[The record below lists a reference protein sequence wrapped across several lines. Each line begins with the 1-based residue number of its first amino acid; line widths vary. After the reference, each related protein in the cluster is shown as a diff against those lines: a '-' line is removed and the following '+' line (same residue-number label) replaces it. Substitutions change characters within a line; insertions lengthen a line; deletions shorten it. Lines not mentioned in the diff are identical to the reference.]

1 MDGKDTGPVMPID
14 DRPIPFLLHEPTPK
28 EWIRLVQGFEKMEL
42 PFELVRADKE
52 WKVVPGGVCIASGIK
67 AAEIARETGFKEV
80 FTVPSLDLW
89 APEHKAYPGLGKLVA
104 DDLRRIAKIRANRA
118 LPTSSSTSASIPT
131 TSGKSTPSTDPEDVN
146 APFLNPREAG
156 LPFPTDTL
164 TMEEIRSLFT
174 GKYSQDKPFIFS
186 SGGAEVAIYPDD
198 APGNRPIEFSLD
210 EFYTIMKLIEIT
222 KADGIIWREKEDA
235 DPK

>member
-1 MDGKDTGPVMPID
+1 MS
-14 DRPIPFLLHEPTPK
+14 
-28 EWIRLVQGFEKMEL
+28 L

-52 WKVVPGGVCIASGIK
+52 WKVVPGDVCVACGVEAYEVAK
-67 AAEIARETGFKEV
+67 ETGFKNI
-80 FTVPSLDLW
+80 FAVPPVELW
-89 APEHKAYPGLGKLVA
+89 IPEHKDYPGLGKMVA
-104 DDLRRIAKIRANRA
+104 DKLERITRAH
-118 LPTSSSTSASIPT
+118 TSSSTSASVPT
-131 TSGKSTPSTDPEDVN
+131 TSIQSTPSTEDTN
-146 APFLNPREAG
+146 APNINPREAG

-174 GKYSQDKPFIFS
+174 GKYSQDEPFIFS

-198 APGNRPIEFSLD
+198 PPGKRPIEFSLD

-235 DPK
+235 NPK